1 MPTWPACAHKMPQ
14 KGGRSLRN
22 DPAHGAGGASPDLG
36 DDRTLRR
43 ARLPAGVVAVAQGSP
58 GGCQALPR
66 CQARR
71 PSAETTRRREAGAR
85 NHGYTCPPHRRPVDQ
100 HRGVAAAKRGPWQAV
115 ARPPHGDRRDALGS
129 IQRCFVEGPARGGVR
144 AVADDLLPVQQMVQR
159 GSLARDTRS
168 APVSAVTPSAL
179 ASRRKCRC
187 RTKSVA

>member
-1 MPTWPACAHKMPQ
+1 MPQ
-14 KGGRSLRN
+14 KGGRSLRI
-22 DPAHGAGGASPDLG
+22 DPAPGAGGASPDLG

-66 CQARR
+66 CEARR
-71 PSAETTRRREAGAR
+71 PSAETTRRREARAR
-85 NHGYTCPPHRRPVDQ
+85 NHGDAAPHDDACPPHRRPVDP

-115 ARPPHGDRRDALGS
+115 ARAPHGDRRDALGS

-144 AVADDLLPVQQMVQR
+144 AVADDLLPLQQMVQR